1 MKSAA
6 MIHDAVPARIRAF
19 TLIELLV
26 VIAIIAILA
35 GLLLPALA
43 KAKQKA
49 KDTECL
55 NNIKQVTIGLRLW
68 SNDNEHHFP
77 WKVDVTDGGSLPS
90 PGLPPPAWIEHFRAC
105 SNELVAPKVLLC
117 PREEGKSV
125 ATDWLNIAGFDNVSY
140 FAGFTADDE
149 NPQTLL
155 TGDGNIIGGGGGF
168 DPYWLSLKSIDGFW
182 ENNVHVKRGHLALS
196 DGSVQMSTSK
206 NLQEQIAAALNA
218 GSTNVILS
226 KPQGTL

>member
-1 MKSAA
+1 MNSPT
-6 MIHDAVPARIRAF
+6 MTPDAGPGRARAF

-55 NNIKQVTIGLRLW
+55 NNIKQVAIGLRLW

-77 WKVDVTDGGSLPS
+77 WKVDVTDGGSMAS
-90 PGLPPPAWIEHFRAC
+90 PGLTIPAWIEHFRAC

-117 PREEGKSV
+117 PREEGKTV
-125 ATDWLNIAGFDNVSY
+125 ASDWLNIAGFDNVSY
-140 FAGFTADDE
+140 FAGLTADDE

-155 TGDGNIIGGGGGF
+155 TGDGNIIGGGGGYE
-168 DPYWLSLKSIDGFW
+168 PYWISLKSIDAYW
-182 ENNVHVKRGHLALS
+182 ENNIHFKRGHLGLS
-196 DGSVQMSTSK
+196 DGSVQMTNSK
-206 NLQEQIAAALNA
+206 LLQEQVAAALNA
-218 GSTNVILS
+218 GSTNVTVS